1 MDFGALDDYILI
13 TVRTNEGAYIFLCDA
28 LGHWNELHGGLIDY
42 GFKRERRG
50 GEHAVQMGTAWV
62 AFNPELSPAALDDL
76 DLVFE
81 PYFAPQPMLFEYV
94 PAFSYL

>member
-1 MDFGALDDYILI
+1 MDVDFLDDYILV
-13 TVRTNEGAYIFLCDA
+13 TVRTNEGAYIFLRDA
-28 LGHWNELHGGLIDY
+28 LGHWNELHGGLVDY
-42 GFKRERRG
+42 GFSKERRG
-50 GEHAVQMGTAWV
+50 GAHAVQMGTAWA
-62 AFNPELSPAALDDL
+62 AFNPELSSAALDDL